1 MRNDDNVVGEDEG
14 YRTIWGTRIYI
25 EARRKQNRDNAQRMF
40 NFRGNIAATVVW
52 DDTTK

>member
-1 MRNDDNVVGEDEG
+1 MGKDEG

-25 EARRKQNRDNAQRMF
+25 EARRKKKDRDNAQRRF

-52 DDTTK
+52 DDMTK